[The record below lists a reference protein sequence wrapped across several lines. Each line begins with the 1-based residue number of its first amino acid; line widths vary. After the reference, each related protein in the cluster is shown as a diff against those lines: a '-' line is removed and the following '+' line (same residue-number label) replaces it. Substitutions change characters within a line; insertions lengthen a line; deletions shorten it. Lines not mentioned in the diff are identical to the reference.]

1 MSSRRLSISSG
12 ATGSWMADFFSKL
25 CEPEHLVIVVLV
37 LIIALILT
45 SAGTGLGGVISAF
58 LKKILGDKDVNINL
72 GGAAVAKSVPKECE
86 GCGLIVDPTKCV
98 MHQSEHERSKR
109 NEAQIA
115 SLWEEYG
122 KLRNESLAAAAK
134 LKDEMTQGFEKV
146 NASIADSNKTIL
158 SALAGTRNGYHEPS
172 RGGRE

>member
-1 MSSRRLSISSG
+1 MLKIWSE
-12 ATGSWMADFFSKL
+12 L
-25 CEPEHLVIVVLV
+25 CEPEHLIIIVLV
-37 LIIALILT
+37 LIVALLLAT
-45 SAGTGLGGVISAF
+45 AGQGLGGVVSAF
-58 LKKILGDKDVNINL
+58 IKKVLGGKDVQININGGGDVAGDKRTI
-72 GGAAVAKSVPKECE
+72 PKECE

-134 LKDEMTQGFEKV
+134 LKDEMTRGFQKV
-146 NASIADSNKTIL
+146 NDTINASNTQIL
-158 SALAGTRNGYHEPS
+158 SALAGSRNGFQGPGK
-172 RGGRE
+172 GGSQ